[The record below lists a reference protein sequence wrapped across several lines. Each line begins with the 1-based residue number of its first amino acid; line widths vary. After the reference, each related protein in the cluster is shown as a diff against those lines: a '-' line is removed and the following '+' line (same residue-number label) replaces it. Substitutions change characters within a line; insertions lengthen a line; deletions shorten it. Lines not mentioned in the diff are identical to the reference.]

1 MKTSSQLQAR
11 WDSISRHEQQ
21 LLIASGALVLAAL
34 LWWLALAPALNTL
47 QLANQQRP
55 LLAAQLQQMQSLQ
68 AQAQAIQAQPRPDP
82 DEARRLLQASL
93 KSLGSAAQ
101 MQGVG
106 ERVTVTLKGVAPD
119 TLAQWL
125 VQARL
130 NARAVPAEARLERN
144 AAGTWDGMLVLN
156 LAAR

>member
-1 MKTSSQLQAR
+1 MKIPSPLQAR
-11 WDSISRHEQQ
+11 WGSMSRREQQ
-21 LLIASGALVLAAL
+21 LLITAGVLVLAAVF
-34 LWWLALAPALNTL
+34 WWLALAPALNTL
-47 QLANQQRP
+47 RLANQQRP
-55 LLAAQLQQMQSLQ
+55 LLAAQLQHMQSLQ
-68 AQAQAIQAQPRPDP
+68 AQAQAIQAQPRPEP

-101 MQGVG
+101 MQVVG

-130 NARAVPAEARLERN
+130 NARAVPAEARLGRN